1 MREIKFRL
9 WDKLGNKI
17 VTPNKN
23 IYLNLLGQVVT
34 DSPENGE
41 IIPFSKDTYEL
52 NQSTGLQDVTGKDIY
67 EGDIVD
73 VGKVM
78 QRYCIIE
85 FKNAKFVLK
94 FQDDFEAGSPTDMN
108 IFLERIRV
116 IGNIY
121 ENPEL
126 LERGRGKDNE

>member
-67 EGDIVD
+67 EGDILEFDEKEWGCKHIFEVKYD
-73 VGKVM
+73 KYSGFVGSGTLRDWEVFCK
-78 QRYCIIE
+78 I
-85 FKNAKFVLK
+85 
-94 FQDDFEAGSPTDMN
+94 
-108 IFLERIRV
+108 

-121 ENPEL
+121 ENPEH
-126 LERGRGKDNE
+126 LERGRGKNNN

>member
-67 EGDIVD
+67 EGDIL
-73 VGKVM
+73 
-78 QRYCIIE
+78 E
-85 FKNAKFVLK
+85 FDEKEWGCKHI
-94 FQDDFEAGSPTDMN
+94 FEVKYDKYSGFAGSGTLRDWEVFCK
-108 IFLERIRV
+108 I

-121 ENPEL
+121 ENPEH
-126 LERGRGKDNE
+126 LERGRGKNNN

>member
-17 VTPNKN
+17 VTPNKI

-67 EGDIVD
+67 EGDIISDPMGIGQIVFD
-73 VGKVM
+73 SGSF
-78 QRYCIIE
+78 CIKWNDNPNESI
-85 FKNAKFVLK
+85 L
-94 FQDDFEAGSPTDMN
+94 
-108 IFLERIRV
+108 ILESELLEI
-116 IGNIY
+116 IGNLF
-121 ENPEL
+121 ETPEL
-126 LERGRGKDNE
+126 LKV

>member
-67 EGDIVD
+67 EGDILEFDEKEWGCKHIFEVKYD
-73 VGKVM
+73 KYSGFVGSGTLRDWEVFCK
-78 QRYCIIE
+78 I
-85 FKNAKFVLK
+85 
-94 FQDDFEAGSPTDMN
+94 
-108 IFLERIRV
+108 

-126 LERGRGKDNE
+126 LERGRGKNNN

>member
-1 MREIKFRL
+1 MKEIKFRL

-34 DSPENGE
+34 DNPENGE
-41 IIPFSKDTYEL
+41 IIPFKNDTYEL
-52 NQSTGLQDVTGKDIY
+52 SQFTGLQDVNGKEVY
-67 EGDIVD
+67 EGDILVSTSEKNGN
-73 VGKVM
+73 VYK
-78 QRYCIIE
+78 IIYDTDLCSFMLS
-85 FKNAKFVLK
+85 FKTLAHYIESHSELK
-94 FQDDFEAGSPTDMN
+94 
-108 IFLERIRV
+108 I

-126 LERGRGKDNE
+126 LHEEN

>member
-1 MREIKFRL
+1 MKEIKFRL

-34 DSPENGE
+34 DNPENGE
-41 IIPFSKDTYEL
+41 IIPFKNDTYEL
-52 NQSTGLQDVTGKDIY
+52 SQFTGLQDVNGKEVY
-67 EGDIVD
+67 EGDIVRASYSIMQYEIS
-73 VGKVM
+73 KV
-78 QRYCIIE
+78 E
-85 FKNAKFVLK
+85 FKRGIFFVLK
-94 FQDDFEAGSPTDMN
+94 NGRYHPLSEFMYNSNDRTKDIE
-108 IFLERIRV
+108 I

-126 LERGRGKDNE
+126 LHEEN